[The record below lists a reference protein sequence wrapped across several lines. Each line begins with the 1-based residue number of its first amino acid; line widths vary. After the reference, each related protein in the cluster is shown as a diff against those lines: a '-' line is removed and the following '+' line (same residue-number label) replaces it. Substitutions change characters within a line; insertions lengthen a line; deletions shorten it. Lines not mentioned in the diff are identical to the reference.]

1 MAIPRKTRGTGGFLN
16 NVAGTILDY
25 SLEQKNGVASG
36 GPNKGEPFKKFSA
49 KLTIQP
55 DGAEPKTQ
63 FLDGG
68 FLDGDLEV
76 SEDGQ
81 SIEGTDTFLI
91 DDRTEFGMFLISLV
105 EGEGTKLAEDDM
117 GDWRSYAVLRGLRIE
132 FKRVRNEAETKR
144 RGKRKDEATG
154 KEYDRDNLLAGNV
167 LGRVEVKGAAKK
179 GVSKATTAASKKA
192 ATVDNDAADQAI
204 VAILTGVDGNSI
216 GRNALGGA
224 LLQYAMKNK
233 LATETRDAL
242 RKVLGSEEYQTGAAE
257 RGIIAI
263 DGEGKSAS
271 LVLAAA

>member
-16 NVAGTILDY
+16 NVAGAVLDY
-25 SLEQKNGVASG
+25 SLEQKNGVASA

-49 KLTIQP
+49 KLTIQA
-55 DGAEPKTQ
+55 DGADKPATQ

-76 SEDGQ
+76 SADGQ

-105 EGEGTKLAEDDM
+105 EGEGAKLPEDDM
-117 GDWRSYAVLRGLRIE
+117 GDWRSYGVLRGLRIE

-167 LGRVEVKGAAKK
+167 LGRVEVKGAKK
-179 GVSKATTAASKKA
+179 TATKATTAAAKKA
-192 ATVDNDAADQAI
+192 ATVDTDAADQAI
-204 VAILTGVDGNSI
+204 VAILTGVDGNAI

-233 LATETRDAL
+233 LSTDTRDAL
-242 RKVLGSEEYQTGAAE
+242 RKVLASEEYQTGAAE

-263 DGEGKSAS
+263 DGEGKAAS
-271 LVLAAA
+271 LVLAA